1 MIIKKAVEIDED
13 YVVIGEVRY
22 SWEFFNMIAVASGET
37 YRICNVGDVV
47 EFSLVND
54 WDERFE

>member
-22 SWEFFNMIAVASGET
+22 SWEFSGET

-47 EFSLVND
+47 EFSLVKD
-54 WDERFE
+54 WDERYDG